1 MLVVLLWSVN
11 CRFWFGVWNGKS
23 LYLLIQVSLLN
34 STVHKEIYKKYLTL
48 TTQKSPLGG
57 KLSLSHTH
65 IGLPWVFNLNLPKSN
80 PVTFIRDSHPPCIN
94 SLNPNIYL
102 RKIILQTDSWNSL
115 LREFAKKIKAFSL

>member
-1 MLVVLLWSVN
+1 MLVVLLWGVN

-23 LYLLIQVSLLN
+23 LYLLIQVQ
-34 STVHKEIYKKYLTL
+34 KYLTL
-48 TTQKSPLGG
+48 TTQKSPLGV

-80 PVTFIRDSHPPCIN
+80 PVTFIRDSHPPGIN